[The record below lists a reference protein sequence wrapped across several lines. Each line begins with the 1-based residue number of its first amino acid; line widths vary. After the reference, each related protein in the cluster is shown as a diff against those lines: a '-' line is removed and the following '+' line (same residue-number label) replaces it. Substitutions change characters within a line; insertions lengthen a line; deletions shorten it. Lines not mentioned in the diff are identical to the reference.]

1 MITLSEM
8 ETTVEIGDID
18 YSNKVFKLIIDM
30 KPGESFIINLNVHPK
45 NRVRFIETVKLF
57 IECDYGR
64 HLGGYYIEFN
74 SDYSKIRKQN
84 YF

>member
-1 MITLSEM
+1 MQLQE
-8 ETTVEIGDID
+8 EIDEID
-18 YSNKVFKLIIDM
+18 YSNKVFSLLINKM
-30 KPGESFIINLNVHPK
+30 QPGDNFVISENVHPD
-45 NRVRFIETVKLF
+45 NRARFIQTVKLF

-74 SDYSKIRKQN
+74 NDYSKIRKLK

>member
-1 MITLSEM
+1 MTTLSKM
-8 ETTVEIGDID
+8 ETPAEIDNVD
-18 YSNKVFKLIIDM
+18 YANKVFKLIIDM
-30 KPGESFIINLNVHPK
+30 KAGQIFSITENVRPD

-64 HLGGYYIEFN
+64 HLGGYYIEFD
-74 SDYSKIRKQN
+74 SAYSKIRKQK

>member
-1 MITLSEM
+1 MISKM
-8 ETTVEIGDID
+8 ETLNEINEVD
-18 YSNKVFKLIIDM
+18 YANRVFKLIIDL
-30 KPGESFIINLNVHPK
+30 KAGETFSINEKVHPK

-64 HLGGYYIEFN
+64 HLGNYYVEFSN
-74 SDYSKIRKQN
+74 DYSKIKKFN